1 MRGLLTVVIP
11 AYNEEKMI
19 AKTSTTIIGI
29 LKDANIP
36 YELIFVDDGSKDG
49 TWACIEE
56 ETAKDPQV
64 KGLHFSRN
72 FGKESAIFAGL
83 SHANGECTV
92 VIDCDLQHP
101 PVKIVEMYE
110 LWEQG
115 YEIVEAV
122 KSDRGKESAIHRF
135 CARCFYNIMSK
146 ATNIDMRRASDFKL
160 LDKKAVLVLI
170 NMKEKN
176 SFFRALSSW
185 IGFKTTQIEFEVQ
198 ERTEGETKWST
209 RSLIKYAITNM
220 TSFSTAPM
228 QVVTILGTILFVVS
242 IVLSIITLVQKI
254 MGIAVEGFTTIIIF
268 QAFSSSIIMIGLGII
283 GFYISKIYEE
293 MKDRPKFIVSKISG
307 ELEQK

>member
-176 SFFRALSSW
+176 SFFRAFSSW